1 LLQFIVGIPRC
12 VSIRTSVCQYASERQ
27 RACPESR
34 VDRQSDEHSL
44 YLRNTFGPAL
54 GIQGNCLAT
63 MTDWHPPRTVSHRE
77 TKLAFAARLT
87 DRFTGDRPADATL
100 SLDPVDA
107 DPVTNRSGYHVFL
120 DLDAAAVTL
129 TVDGG
134 DRYVDERRRVVLDA
148 GAADDTS
155 AEEVPTHVV
164 TDPADPL
171 ELALSP
177 TPAYAF
183 PSSATVVR
191 GHVADT
197 GGDPVAGAA
206 VEFREFDPVV
216 ETTET
221 GEFALWVPVSA
232 DHVVRRDDRNVVAVD
247 TLASDGGAALAD
259 GDGTDPTLVV
269 SHADH
274 GETSE
279 SVEVTAG
286 SRTVHYVTLQ

>member
-1 LLQFIVGIPRC
+1 
-12 VSIRTSVCQYASERQ
+12 
-27 RACPESR
+27 
-34 VDRQSDEHSL
+34 
-44 YLRNTFGPAL
+44 
-54 GIQGNCLAT
+54 

-107 DPVTNRSGYHVFL
+107 DPVTNRSGYHVFF

-148 GAADDTS
+148 DAADEADAGSDDTS

-197 GGDPVAGAA
+197 GGDPVAGAT

-216 ETTET
+216 RTTET

-232 DHVVRRDDRNVVAVD
+232 DHVVRRGDRNVVAVD
-247 TLASDGGAALAD
+247 TLASDGGATLAD

-269 SHADH
+269 SHPH
-274 GETSE
+274 RGETSE

-286 SRTVHYVTLQ
+286 SRTVHHVTFQ